1 MLLKM
6 DHILTLEKKP
16 MDDLVAIIHANKEKR
31 SLLVDIM
38 PRIKLLLRISDMK
51 STIQEIDAGTA
62 ALDRFHQLIISN
74 RQAVQDTSSKRPTK
88 LAKALDQVRKSI
100 SGLHFIML
108 DHFRKECHDHHET
121 RLYLEDRVNSASELL
136 SRLRNANFAAPL
148 LAINLSFT
156 VGTVTFRQ
164 DKKFYD
170 AVVQVF
176 REEEGKDLATTPILD
191 SESLPGRQSRLIP
204 MVTFTP
210 DRSPSPARP
219 VVATVTSICSA
230 IQEAHQSNR
239 RISFALLGTRQI
251 GSLLNESRAP
261 QEPHTGSPETLKL
274 AEVLE
279 NNNMTFPWKFRML
292 LALRL
297 ASSLL
302 QLLQTRWLEGPWTK
316 DAVHFVVHPVGS
328 ATPQQAVRMSHTP
341 LQADLERPFVAC
353 TFDSTQGEPKTVE
366 PKLAMLELGILLLEI
381 WHKTTL
387 ERRFGVQKATT
398 SYYDRMARAVEWL
411 DDVDEPLL
419 DLYDKVVAHCLRGNI
434 GGDTRFV
441 DWNDTKLR
449 NSVCENIIE
458 PLSTICKQWDGQ

>member
-1 MLLKM
+1 
-6 DHILTLEKKP
+6 
-16 MDDLVAIIHANKEKR
+16 VAIIHANKEKK

-62 ALDRFHQLIISN
+62 ALDRFHLLIISN

-136 SRLRNANFAAPL
+136 RRLRNANFAAPL
-148 LAINLSFT
+148 LAIDLSFT

-164 DKKFYD
+164 DKKFCD

-176 REEEGKDLATTPILD
+176 RDEEGKDLAATPSLD
-191 SESLPGRQSRLIP
+191 SESLPGRRSRLIP

-239 RISFALLGTRQI
+239 RISFALLGTRRI
-251 GSLLNESRAP
+251 GSLPNESRAR
-261 QEPHTGSPETLKL
+261 QEPHTGSSETLKL
-274 AEVLE
+274 AEVLQ
-279 NNNMTFPWKFRML
+279 NNNMAFPLKFRML

-302 QLLQTRWLEGPWTK
+302 QLPRTPWLESPWSK
-316 DAVHFVVHPVGS
+316 DVVYFVAHPVGPATAQQS
-328 ATPQQAVRMSHTP
+328 AEMSQTS
-341 LQADLERPFVAC
+341 LQADFQRPFVAC
-353 TFDSTQGEPKTVE
+353 TFNGTQGDPKSVQ
-366 PKLAMLELGILLLEI
+366 PKIAMLELGILLLEI

-387 ERRFGVQKATT
+387 ERRFRFEEAPTA
-398 SYYDRMARAVEWL
+398 YYDRMARAVEWL
-411 DDVDEPLL
+411 DDVDEPLP
-419 DLYDKVVAHCLRGNI
+419 DLYDQAVAHCLRGNI

-441 DWNDTKLR
+441 DWNDTKLW

-458 PLSTICKQWDGQ
+458 PLSTICKQWDGH